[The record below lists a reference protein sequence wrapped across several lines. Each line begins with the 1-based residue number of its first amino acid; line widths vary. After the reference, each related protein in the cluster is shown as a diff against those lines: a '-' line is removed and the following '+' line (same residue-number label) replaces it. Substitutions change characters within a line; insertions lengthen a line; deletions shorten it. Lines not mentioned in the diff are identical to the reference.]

1 MSEIKV
7 SGEPTASIVGADPYN
22 TYGLATQG
30 FVWAAIS
37 SVSGEFDGRV
47 KSVNGVLPD
56 DTGNVN
62 VTSIRMEDYSG
73 DVNEIRADLTV
84 LSGDVEYRLLTNV
97 DYSDLKKYTDDEI
110 SSLSAD
116 SKEKFDVIAEASGG
130 WNRTE
135 AKVEASSGDWDNV
148 TTKVESSTA
157 QWDNVYVSVG
167 SLSSGWENARI
178 ELESASANWNNA
190 ETKVRNASGDWDN
203 VYTSVNGTSG
213 EWDTTY
219 STVNTLSAGWTNTVT
234 PIDVP
239 FGEDY
244 TLSHYTSGIENPARG
259 DVLILKKHLVEDD
272 PDLFAYSSFSFN
284 GEVWVPMAGNYDAE
298 GVYDAENVFF
308 TKNLTSSYAIGNIV
322 LDNGKAEILSK
333 GKNLKEV
340 FDMIFLKENFPSK
353 TNPSITL
360 STTGIGSY
368 ESGESFTPTYSIT
381 YVKGSY
387 TYGPAS
393 EANATG
399 YTVTFMGNTYTA
411 QSGTFATVTATDSMS
426 SANAQQRV
434 SAYASYGTDTVVP
447 VTNLGN
453 PYPSVLITEGNTETK
468 RSPYFTS
475 YRQAFYGSLDAK
487 DGTIN
492 SALVRGL
499 VGRSGS
505 YPVKGETVLPATY
518 GVGAIRAVF
527 AYPAALGDA
536 ESIIDKNGLE
546 ANIIDA
552 FTKMT
557 VQVNDASNGN
567 PIEYLV
573 YYKDAAIP
581 NTTAN
586 TYTMHI

>member
-37 SVSGEFDGRV
+37 SVSGELDGRV
-47 KSVNGVLPD
+47 KSVNEVFPD

-73 DVNEIRADLTV
+73 DINEIRADLTV

-110 SSLSAD
+110 ASLSAD

-148 TTKVESSTA
+148 
-157 QWDNVYVSVG
+157 
-167 SLSSGWENARI
+167 
-178 ELESASANWNNA
+178 
-190 ETKVRNASGDWDN
+190 
-203 VYTSVNGTSG
+203 YTSVHGTSG

-259 DVLILKKHLVEDD
+259 DVLILKKHLVENN

-360 STTGIGSY
+360 STTGIRSY

-475 YRQAFYGSLDAK
+475 YRQAFYGSLDSK

-499 VGRSGS
+499 VGKSGS
-505 YPVKGETVLPATY
+505 YPVKGETVLPAVY

-552 FTKMT
+552 FTKTT

-573 YYKDAAIP
+573 YYKDAAIH
-581 NTTAN
+581 NTTTN